1 MILLLSFFKGNIRVF
16 CRVRPLLGEEELC
29 RGGIPMNFPGLDH
42 KILELDKLADISVN
56 EVGLKFR
63 FYE

>member
-1 MILLLSFFKGNIRVF
+1 
-16 CRVRPLLGEEELC
+16 
-29 RGGIPMNFPGLDH
+29 MNFPGLDH